1 MSAYLYRPFVI
12 GLTLLLLCS
21 NLVPVSAQDNTV
33 APAGPP
39 IRIGSKEFSE
49 QLLLGKMLVMFL
61 QAAGYPVEDQTA
73 TGGSLAVRS
82 ALTENEIDIY
92 PEYTGTALS
101 VYHNLPSDALPNSP
115 DRAYELARS
124 LDAPLGLVW
133 LDPAQINNTYTL
145 MVRQELI
152 EQGVTTLTDL
162 ADYMNDNDAPLK
174 LCVESEFYSRP
185 DGLSGLQTVYD
196 FAFSEENILVMEAN
210 ETYNNLRN
218 STCDVAEGYST
229 DGRIQAW
236 GFTNLADPLAFFPF
250 YNPTPVARQEILDAY
265 PEIADLINGLWAT
278 LDNELI

>member
-1 MSAYLYRPFVI
+1 MSAYLYRPLVI

-21 NLVPVSAQDNTV
+21 NLAPASAQDNNVT
-33 APAGPP
+33 PAGPP

-101 VYHNLPSDALPNSP
+101 VYHNLPNDALPNSP

-174 LCVESEFYSRP
+174 LCRE
-185 DGLSGLQTVYD
+185 
-196 FAFSEENILVMEAN
+196 
-210 ETYNNLRN
+210 
-218 STCDVAEGYST
+218 
-229 DGRIQAW
+229 
-236 GFTNLADPLAFFPF
+236 
-250 YNPTPVARQEILDAY
+250 
-265 PEIADLINGLWAT
+265 
-278 LDNELI
+278 